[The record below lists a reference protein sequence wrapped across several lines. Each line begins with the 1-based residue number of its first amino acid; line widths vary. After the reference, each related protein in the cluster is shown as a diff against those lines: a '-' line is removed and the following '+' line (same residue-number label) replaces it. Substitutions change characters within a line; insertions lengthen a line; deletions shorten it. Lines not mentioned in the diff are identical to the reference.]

1 MPQKIPCSGKKEV
14 KITNVEIRNT
24 LLSTTA
30 IGNLLK
36 TIAGFAAAIG
46 IQ

>member
-1 MPQKIPCSGKKEV
+1 MQQIPYTQRKILPAQLRGV
-14 KITNVEIRNT
+14 

-30 IGNLLK
+30 ISNMLK

-46 IQ
+46 LQ